1 MNHKH
6 FIFSFILLLGFQ
18 LAFAQP
24 QSSKDD
30 LQKQKQQ
37 IQKEI
42 DDLHQSLNSI
52 HGDKTKVMAA
62 YRLAMRKINARE
74 RMISNINRDI
84 HRLDENIFQNERE
97 IYRLKKELDT
107 LKIQY
112 AQSLVF
118 AYKNRSNYGYLNFL
132 FSSTSFDDAM
142 KRMAYL
148 KSYRQ
153 FRETQAQTIVKTQNL
168 LLHRSE
174 DLSLNRKDMSVALQT
189 QNNQMK
195 SLEEDKK
202 DKDQAVQ
209 HLKEQEKE
217 VSAQLKKREKQRQ
230 DLNKAIDAAIKRE
243 IQEAEKREKLA
254 RQKAAEEKKRLDAAA
269 KAQATADNKKAGLNG
284 SNAVTKPATAV
295 PEPTTKGMAT
305 NSNASRSY
313 SSLESTPEGLTESI
327 EIEKKKGHLPWPV
340 SSGDIIHRFGREV
353 ISSSMIFNN
362 DGIVIS
368 TPVGTSVKSVAD
380 GEVISVNDLD
390 EYKYVLIR
398 HGRYFTTYNR
408 LSSTDVTKGQKVNAG
423 TIVGKAA
430 SDFDGSGAVE
440 FRIMDSHGNYFNPE
454 HWLKPR

>member
-1 MNHKH
+1 MNYKH
-6 FIFSFILLLGFQ
+6 IIFSFILLLGFQ

-24 QSSKDD
+24 QSSKED

-62 YRLAMRKINARE
+62 YRIAMRKINARE
-74 RMISNINRDI
+74 RLIANINRDI

-168 LLHRSE
+168 LQHRSE
-174 DLSLNRKDMSVALQT
+174 DLNINRKDMSVALET
-189 QNNQMK
+189 QNSQMK
-195 SLEEDKK
+195 GLEEDKK
-202 DKDQAVQ
+202 DKDQAVKQ
-209 HLKEQEKE
+209 LKEQEKE
-217 VSAQLKKREKQRQ
+217 VSAQLRKREKQRQ

-243 IQEAEKREKLA
+243 ILEAEKRDRLA
-254 RQKAAEEKKRLDAAA
+254 KQKAAEDKKRLDAAA
-269 KAQATADNKKAGLNG
+269 KAQALADSKKNAGTNIP
-284 SNAVTKPATAV
+284 AKPVTPV
-295 PEPTTKGMAT
+295 PEPTVKGVAT
-305 NSNASRSY
+305 NSNSNRSY

-327 EIEKKKGHLPWPV
+327 EIEKRKGHLPWPV
-340 SSGDIIHRFGREV
+340 STGDIIHRYGREV
-353 ISSSMIFNN
+353 INSQMIINN
-362 DGIVIS
+362 DGIIIS
-368 TPVGTSVKSVAD
+368 TPIGTIVKCVAD

-390 EYKYVLIR
+390 EYKYVLVR

-408 LSSTDVTKGQKVNAG
+408 LSSTDVAKGQKVNAG
-423 TIVGKAA
+423 TVLGKAA
-430 SDFDGSGAVE
+430 ADFDGGGAVE
-440 FRIMDSHGNYFNPE
+440 FRIMDSHANYFNPE

>member
-168 LLHRSE
+168 LL
-174 DLSLNRKDMSVALQT
+174 LM
-189 QNNQMK
+189 M
-195 SLEEDKK
+195 
-202 DKDQAVQ
+202 QA
-209 HLKEQEKE
+209 
-217 VSAQLKKREKQRQ
+217 
-230 DLNKAIDAAIKRE
+230 
-243 IQEAEKREKLA
+243 
-254 RQKAAEEKKRLDAAA
+254 
-269 KAQATADNKKAGLNG
+269 G
-284 SNAVTKPATAV
+284 
-295 PEPTTKGMAT
+295 
-305 NSNASRSY
+305 
-313 SSLESTPEGLTESI
+313 
-327 EIEKKKGHLPWPV
+327 
-340 SSGDIIHRFGREV
+340 
-353 ISSSMIFNN
+353 
-362 DGIVIS
+362 
-368 TPVGTSVKSVAD
+368 
-380 GEVISVNDLD
+380 
-390 EYKYVLIR
+390 
-398 HGRYFTTYNR
+398 
-408 LSSTDVTKGQKVNAG
+408 
-423 TIVGKAA
+423 
-430 SDFDGSGAVE
+430 
-440 FRIMDSHGNYFNPE
+440 
-454 HWLKPR
+454 